1 MRQALGQAFQQVK
14 PASTGKRRILAR
26 AAACGFTLAVA
37 GAMPAIAQ
45 SKDGKLKVGLMLPY
59 TGTFAALGNAIENG
73 FRLHLNEQ
81 GGKLGGREVELV
93 KVDDE
98 SDPAKATDNVNKL
111 IKRDNVDVLIGTVHS
126 GVAMAM
132 AKVAKDSG
140 TVLIVP
146 NAGADAVTGPMCAPN
161 IFRSSFSNWQPGYA
175 MGEVM
180 AKKGHKR
187 VVTITWKYAAGDE
200 SVRGFKEA
208 YEKGG
213 GKVIK
218 ELSLPFPNV
227 EFQAL
232 LTEIAATK
240 PDAVYTFFAGGGAVK
255 FVKDYAAAGL
265 KKSIPLYGAGFL
277 TDGTLE
283 AQGADADGLFTTLH
297 YADSLASARDNAFR
311 LAYAKTFKLQ
321 PDVYAVQG
329 YDAAQMLAAGLSAVK
344 GDISKKAEF
353 AAALKGAKIDSPRGT
368 FTLGKNHN
376 PVQDVYLRQV
386 VGKENKVISVAL
398 KGLADPG
405 RGCKM

>member
-26 AAACGFTLAVA
+26 AVACGFTLAVA

-386 VGKENKVISVAL
+386 VGKENKVISVAS